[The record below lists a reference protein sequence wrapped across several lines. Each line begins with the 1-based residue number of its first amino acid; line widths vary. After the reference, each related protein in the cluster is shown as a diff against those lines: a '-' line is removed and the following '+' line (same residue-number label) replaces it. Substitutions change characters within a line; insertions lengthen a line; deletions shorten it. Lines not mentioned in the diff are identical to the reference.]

1 MVTWFRCFVE
11 DKLQGFVKPDMYRWL
26 KVITLGLVTG
36 VLAVLAV
43 HVPSQSEV
51 NAQQPTGSVPTVTG
65 TVSGPSVT
73 VYTDLEQIEVY
84 AGPSTYLYPAVGVLL
99 AGQNVPALGRGR
111 DPDWIQVFYPG
122 VPGSNAWVYAPYVR
136 ISPGARL
143 QPVDAPPTPTPFST
157 PTIDPTLAA
166 AFIAPETPT
175 RLPTFTP
182 PAQIIIPT
190 FVDDEGDQANRIPIG
205 LLIFSLGFIGA
216 LGVLIS
222 FLRGR

>member
-1 MVTWFRCFVE
+1 M
-11 DKLQGFVKPDMYRWL
+11 DRWL
-26 KVITLGLVTG
+26 KLVLLGALAIALLVITFY
-36 VLAVLAV
+36 
-43 HVPSQSEV
+43 VPAQSSAI
-51 NAQQPTGSVPTVTG
+51 AQQPTGSVATVTG
-65 TVSGPSVT
+65 TSSGPFVT
-73 VYTDLEQIEVY
+73 VYADLAKVEVY

-99 AGQNVPALGRGR
+99 AGQSVPALGRGS

-122 VPGSNAWVYAPYVR
+122 VTGSKAWVYAPYVR

-143 QPVDAPPTPTPFST
+143 QSVEAPPTPTPFST

-175 RLPTFTP
+175 RLSTFTP
-182 PAQIIIPT
+182 PAEIIIPT
-190 FVDDEGDQANRIPIG
+190 FVEEAGNQTNRIPIG

-216 LGVLIS
+216 MGVLIS

>member
-1 MVTWFRCFVE
+1 MN
-11 DKLQGFVKPDMYRWL
+11 RWIRFFL
-26 KVITLGLVTG
+26 FGLVAAIFIAIVVT
-36 VLAVLAV
+36 APA
-43 HVPSQSEV
+43 QSIV

-65 TVSGPSVT
+65 TVSGPIVT
-73 VYTDLEQIEVY
+73 IYSDLKQVDIY

-99 AGQNVPALGRGR
+99 AEQSVPALGRGT

-122 VPGSNAWVYAPYVR
+122 VPGSKAWVYAPYVR

-143 QPVDAPPTPTPFST
+143 PTVEAPPTPTPFST

-182 PAQIIIPT
+182 PAEIIVPT
-190 FVDDEGDQANRIPIG
+190 FVDDAANQANRIPIG
-205 LLIFSLGFIGA
+205 LVIFSLGFVGA
-216 LGVLIS
+216 MGVLIAY
-222 FLRGR
+222 LRGR

>member
-1 MVTWFRCFVE
+1 
-11 DKLQGFVKPDMYRWL
+11 MYRWL
-26 KVITLGLVTG
+26 KLIFLGLVLAT
-36 VLAVLAV
+36 LAVFALQM
-43 HVPSQSEV
+43 PSKSIV

-65 TVSGPSVT
+65 TVSGPVVT

-99 AGQNVPALGRGR
+99 AGQSAPALGRGS

-143 QPVDAPPTPTPFST
+143 QTVEAPPTPTPFST
-157 PTIDPTLAA
+157 PTINPTLAA

-190 FVDDEGDQANRIPIG
+190 FTDEEGDQSNRIPIG
-205 LLIFSLGFIGA
+205 LLIFSLGFVGA
-216 LGVLIS
+216 LGVFIS
-222 FLRGR
+222 YLRGR

>member
-1 MVTWFRCFVE
+1 MVE
-11 DKLQGFVKPDMYRWL
+11 LNMYRWV
-26 KVITLGLVTG
+26 KIAIFGLLIG
-36 VLAVLAV
+36 VFAMLAV
-43 HVPSQSEV
+43 HMPSQNSV
-51 NAQQPTGSVPTVTG
+51 MAQQPTGSVPTVTG
-65 TVSGPSVT
+65 TISGPMVT
-73 VYTDLEQIEVY
+73 VYADIEKVEVY

-99 AGQNVPALGRGR
+99 AEQSVPALGRGR

-157 PTIDPTLAA
+157 PTLDPTLAA

-182 PAQIIIPT
+182 PAQIIVPT
-190 FVDDEGDQANRIPIG
+190 FVEDEGSQTNRIPIG
-205 LLIFSLGFIGA
+205 LIIFSLGFVGM

>member
-1 MVTWFRCFVE
+1 M
-11 DKLQGFVKPDMYRWL
+11 
-26 KVITLGLVTG
+26 
-36 VLAVLAV
+36 
-43 HVPSQSEV
+43 PSQNVV

-65 TVSGPSVT
+65 TISGPVVT
-73 VYTDLEQIEVY
+73 VYADLQQIEVY
-84 AGPSTYLYPAVGVLL
+84 AGPSTYLYPAIGVLL
-99 AGQNVPALGRGR
+99 AGQSAPALGRGS

-122 VPGSNAWVYAPYVR
+122 VPGSRAWVYAPYVR

-143 QPVDAPPTPTPFST
+143 QTVEAPPTPTPFST

-182 PAQIIIPT
+182 PAQIVVPT
-190 FVDDEGDQANRIPIG
+190 FTEEGGQSNRIPIG

-216 LGVLIS
+216 LGVFIS

>member
-1 MVTWFRCFVE
+1 MH
-11 DKLQGFVKPDMYRWL
+11 RWL
-26 KVITLGLVTG
+26 KVFLFGLMIAVF
-36 VLAVLAV
+36 AVLTASIPV
-43 HVPSQSEV
+43 SQVV

-65 TVSGPSVT
+65 TISGPTIT
-73 VYTDLEQIEVY
+73 VYADLEKVEVY

-99 AGQNVPALGRGR
+99 AGQSVPALGRGR

-122 VPGSNAWVYAPYVR
+122 VIGSSAWVYAPYVR

-143 QPVDAPPTPTPFST
+143 QTVEAPPTPTPFST

-166 AFIAPETPT
+166 AFIAPETPA

-182 PAQIIIPT
+182 PAQIVIPT
-190 FVDDEGDQANRIPIG
+190 FVEDDSNQANRIPVG
-205 LLIFSLGFIGA
+205 LLIFSLGFVGA